1 MQEVSLQAYAC
12 QQLKYIEPFGNIK
25 QSNRKSASAQ
35 QKVCQSAAAQLAKAM
50 ASDKSRFVTPYSS
63 WTASSIMAA
72 IIENIKIETTLGYCG
87 FANPA
92 QVARRL
98 RMMILATTKKSRGLT
113 TRTSLVSPTCFQL
126 GPKPTKE

>member
-1 MQEVSLQAYAC
+1 MSKATLVRKTEPFTQEVSLQAYAC

-63 WTASSIMAA
+63 PTASSIMAA
-72 IIENIKIETTLGYCG
+72 IIENIKIETTLGYCS

-92 QVARRL
+92 
-98 RMMILATTKKSRGLT
+98 SREAIADDDFGNH
-113 TRTSLVSPTCFQL
+113 
-126 GPKPTKE
+126 